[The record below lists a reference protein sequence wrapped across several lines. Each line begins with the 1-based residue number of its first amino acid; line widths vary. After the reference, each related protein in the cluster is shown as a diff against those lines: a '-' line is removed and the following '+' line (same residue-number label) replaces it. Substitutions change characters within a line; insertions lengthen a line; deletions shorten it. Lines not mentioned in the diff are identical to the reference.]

1 MLKREYKRREPTN
14 QERIFLKSRGLISGI
29 R

>member
-1 MLKREYKRREPTN
+1 MLKREYKRKEPTKE
-14 QERIFLKSRGLISGI
+14 ERIFLKSRGLISGI